1 MKGREDAME
10 YTETKQL
17 EEAALEEGALE
28 VHRLSFTEAVMLVVG
43 ATIGSGVLGLAYAS
57 RKAGWPVLL
66 TWLLV
71 AGFLSI
77 ASMLYV
83 AETALRT
90 RQPLQLSG
98 LAEKYVGKAGSWL
111 IFFSVGATSFCSLIA
126 YITGCGKIL
135 SAFFGLPVQEASLLF
150 SIGATAVVWLG
161 LKVTGTAE
169 KFLGLGMILMLLVL
183 VGASFLWARVP
194 VEEILYA
201 HWTWGI
207 PVFNIA
213 VFCYAVQYIVPELA
227 RGFRDRP
234 EKLVPA
240 ILGGTGISFLI
251 LALVPLAVFL
261 MLPGSEITQGGFSFL
276 GAGPGES
283 AVLSAGELLCILCHA
298 HFFLGHCGKL
308 PDQLHRTAGVP
319 VGTGFPQPGPVPG
332 LHRPSAHLPGQQRPG
347 GLCQRHFQRRDL
359 WGHHHVGAAGIHAP
373 ERPEKGG
380 PGTLLAVRLAGRSLD
395 PASGAGGV
403 PGVRCVCAA
412 EHRGDAA
419 RRMVKNRGCEKML
432 FHTPSLVTSRWKPA
446 DASEIKAL

>member
-1 MKGREDAME
+1 ME
-10 YTETKQL
+10 YTESENL
-17 EEAALEEGALE
+17 ETAEEENGTLE
-28 VHRLSFTEAVMLVVG
+28 VRRLTFTEAVMLVVG

-66 TWLLV
+66 TWLLA
-71 AGFLSI
+71 AGFLSV

-90 RQPLQLSG
+90 RRPLQLSG

-135 SAFFGLPVQEASLLF
+135 STFLGLPLEEASLLF

-161 LKVTGTAE
+161 LKVTGAAE
-169 KFLGLGMILMLLVL
+169 KFLGMGMILMLVLL
-183 VGASFLWARVP
+183 VGASFLRARVP
-194 VEEILYA
+194 LDEILYA
-201 HWTWGI
+201 HWSWGI

-261 MLPGSEITQGGFSFL
+261 MLPGKEITEVASLSWGRALENPLFYLLVNFFAFCAMLTSFWAIAESFL
-276 GAGPGES
+276 TNCIERLGFRSERDIRSRALCLAFIVIPPIFLASSGLVGFVS
-283 AVLSAGELLCILCHA
+283 AIFSAGTFGGIIMSVLPVFMLRSARKKGDQEPCWQCGWLAARPIQELVLVV
-298 HFFLGHCGKL
+298 FL
-308 PDQLHRTAGVP
+308 
-319 VGTGFPQPGPVPG
+319 
-332 LHRPSAHLPGQQRPG
+332 
-347 GLCQRHFQRRDL
+347 
-359 WGHHHVGAAGIHAP
+359 
-373 ERPEKGG
+373 
-380 PGTLLAVRLAGRSLD
+380 
-395 PASGAGGV
+395 ASGVYALLSMAG
-403 PGVRCVCAA
+403 
-412 EHRGDAA
+412 
-419 RRMVKNRGCEKML
+419 ML
-432 FHTPSLVTSRWKPA
+432 PKGW
-446 DASEIKAL
+446 

>member
-1 MKGREDAME
+1 ME
-10 YTETKQL
+10 YTETKEL
-17 EEAALEEGALE
+17 EEAEPEEGALE
-28 VHRLSFTEAVMLVVG
+28 VHRLTFTEAVMLVVG

-71 AGFLSI
+71 AGFLSV

-83 AETALRT
+83 AETALRN
-90 RQPLQLSG
+90 RRPLQLSG

-111 IFFSVGATSFCSLIA
+111 IFFSIGATSFCSLIA

-135 SAFFGLPVQEASLLF
+135 SAFFGLPAAEASLLF

-169 KFLGLGMILMLLVL
+169 KFLGLGMILMLILL

-194 VEEILYA
+194 LGEILYA

-227 RGFRDRP
+227 RGFQDRP

-240 ILGGTGISFLI
+240 ILGGAGISFLI

-261 MLPGSEITQGGFSFL
+261 MLPGAEITEVASLSWGRALGHPLFYLLVNFFAFCAMLTSFWAIAESFL
-276 GAGPGES
+276 TNCIERLGFRSERDIRSRALCLACIVIPPIFLASSGLVGFVS
-283 AVLSAGELLCILCHA
+283 AIFSAGTFGGIIMSVLPVFMLRNAQKKGDQEPCWQCGWLASPWAQYLVLA
-298 HFFLGHCGKL
+298 VFLGSGIYALLSMAGML
-308 PDQLHRTAGVP
+308 P
-319 VGTGFPQPGPVPG
+319 
-332 LHRPSAHLPGQQRPG
+332 
-347 GLCQRHFQRRDL
+347 
-359 WGHHHVGAAGIHAP
+359 
-373 ERPEKGG
+373 KG
-380 PGTLLAVRLAGRSLD
+380 
-395 PASGAGGV
+395 
-403 PGVRCVCAA
+403 
-412 EHRGDAA
+412 
-419 RRMVKNRGCEKML
+419 
-432 FHTPSLVTSRWKPA
+432 W
-446 DASEIKAL
+446 

>member
-1 MKGREDAME
+1 ME
-10 YTETKQL
+10 YTESENL
-17 EEAALEEGALE
+17 ETAEEENGTLE
-28 VHRLSFTEAVMLVVG
+28 VRRLTFTEAMMLVVG

-66 TWLLV
+66 TWLLA
-71 AGFLSI
+71 AGFLSV

-90 RQPLQLSG
+90 RRPLQLSG

-135 SAFFGLPVQEASLLF
+135 STFLGLPLEEASLLF

-161 LKVTGTAE
+161 LKVTGAAE
-169 KFLGLGMILMLLVL
+169 KFLGLGMILMLVLL
-183 VGASFLWARVP
+183 VGASFLRARVP
-194 VEEILYA
+194 LDEILYA

-261 MLPGSEITQGGFSFL
+261 MLPGKEITEVASLSWGRALENPLFYLLVNFFAFCAMLTSFWAIAESFL
-276 GAGPGES
+276 TNCIERLGFRSERDIQSRALCLAFIVIPPIFLASSGLVGFVS
-283 AVLSAGELLCILCHA
+283 AIFSAGTFGGIIMSVLPVFMLRSARKKGDQEPCWQCGWLAARPIQELVLVV
-298 HFFLGHCGKL
+298 FL
-308 PDQLHRTAGVP
+308 
-319 VGTGFPQPGPVPG
+319 
-332 LHRPSAHLPGQQRPG
+332 
-347 GLCQRHFQRRDL
+347 
-359 WGHHHVGAAGIHAP
+359 
-373 ERPEKGG
+373 
-380 PGTLLAVRLAGRSLD
+380 
-395 PASGAGGV
+395 ASGVYALLSMAG
-403 PGVRCVCAA
+403 
-412 EHRGDAA
+412 
-419 RRMVKNRGCEKML
+419 ML
-432 FHTPSLVTSRWKPA
+432 PKGW
-446 DASEIKAL
+446 

>member
-1 MKGREDAME
+1 ME
-10 YTETKQL
+10 YTESENL
-17 EEAALEEGALE
+17 ETAEEENGTLE
-28 VHRLSFTEAVMLVVG
+28 VRRLTFTEAVMLVVG
-43 ATIGSGVLGLAYAS
+43 ANIGSGVLGLAYAS

-66 TWLLV
+66 TWLLA
-71 AGFLSI
+71 AGFLSV

-90 RQPLQLSG
+90 RRPLQLSG

-135 SAFFGLPVQEASLLF
+135 STFLGLPLEEASLLF

-161 LKVTGTAE
+161 LKVTGAAE
-169 KFLGLGMILMLLVL
+169 KFLGLGMILMLVLL
-183 VGASFLWARVP
+183 VGASFLRARVSLD
-194 VEEILYA
+194 EILYA

-261 MLPGSEITQGGFSFL
+261 MLPGKEITEVASLSWGRALENPLFYLLVNFFAFCAMLTSFWAIAESFL
-276 GAGPGES
+276 TNCIERLGFRSERDIRSRALCLAFIVIPPIFLASSGLVGFVS
-283 AVLSAGELLCILCHA
+283 AIFSAGTFGGIIMSVLPVFMLRSARKKGDQEPCWQCGWLAARPIRELVLVV
-298 HFFLGHCGKL
+298 FLGSGVYALLSMAGML
-308 PDQLHRTAGVP
+308 P
-319 VGTGFPQPGPVPG
+319 
-332 LHRPSAHLPGQQRPG
+332 
-347 GLCQRHFQRRDL
+347 
-359 WGHHHVGAAGIHAP
+359 
-373 ERPEKGG
+373 KG
-380 PGTLLAVRLAGRSLD
+380 
-395 PASGAGGV
+395 
-403 PGVRCVCAA
+403 
-412 EHRGDAA
+412 
-419 RRMVKNRGCEKML
+419 
-432 FHTPSLVTSRWKPA
+432 W
-446 DASEIKAL
+446 

>member
-1 MKGREDAME
+1 ME
-10 YTETKQL
+10 YTESENL
-17 EEAALEEGALE
+17 ETAEEENGILE
-28 VHRLSFTEAVMLVVG
+28 VRRLTFTEAVMLVVG

-57 RKAGWPVLL
+57 RKAGWPVLI
-66 TWLLV
+66 TWLLA
-71 AGFLSI
+71 AGFLSV

-90 RQPLQLSG
+90 RRPLQLSG

-135 SAFFGLPVQEASLLF
+135 STFLGLPLEEASLLF

-161 LKVTGTAE
+161 LKVTGAAE
-169 KFLGLGMILMLLVL
+169 KFLGLGMILMLVLL
-183 VGASFLWARVP
+183 VGASFLRARVP
-194 VEEILYA
+194 LDEILYA

-261 MLPGSEITQGGFSFL
+261 MLPGKEITEVASLSWGRALENPLFYLLVNFFAFCAMLTSFWAIAESFL
-276 GAGPGES
+276 TNCIERLGFRSERDIRSRALCLAFIVIPPIFLASSGLVGFVS
-283 AVLSAGELLCILCHA
+283 AIFSAGTFGGIIMSVLPVFMLRSARKKGDQEPCWQCGWLAARPIQELVLVV
-298 HFFLGHCGKL
+298 FL
-308 PDQLHRTAGVP
+308 
-319 VGTGFPQPGPVPG
+319 
-332 LHRPSAHLPGQQRPG
+332 
-347 GLCQRHFQRRDL
+347 
-359 WGHHHVGAAGIHAP
+359 
-373 ERPEKGG
+373 
-380 PGTLLAVRLAGRSLD
+380 
-395 PASGAGGV
+395 ASGVYALLNMAG
-403 PGVRCVCAA
+403 
-412 EHRGDAA
+412 
-419 RRMVKNRGCEKML
+419 ML
-432 FHTPSLVTSRWKPA
+432 PKGW
-446 DASEIKAL
+446 

>member
-1 MKGREDAME
+1 ME
-10 YTETKQL
+10 YTESENL
-17 EEAALEEGALE
+17 ETAEEENGNLE
-28 VHRLSFTEAVMLVVG
+28 VRRLTFTEAVMLVVG

-57 RKAGWPVLL
+57 RKAGWPVLI
-66 TWLLV
+66 TWLLA
-71 AGFLSI
+71 AGFLSV

-90 RQPLQLSG
+90 RRPLQLSG

-135 SAFFGLPVQEASLLF
+135 STFLGLPLEEASLLF

-161 LKVTGTAE
+161 LKVTGAAE
-169 KFLGLGMILMLLVL
+169 KFLGLGMILMLVLL
-183 VGASFLWARVP
+183 VGASFLRARVP
-194 VEEILYA
+194 LDEILYA

-261 MLPGSEITQGGFSFL
+261 MLPGKEITEVASLSWGRALENPLFYLLVNFFAFCAMITSFWAIAESFL
-276 GAGPGES
+276 TNCIERLGFRSERDIRSRALCLAFIVIPPIFLASSGLVGFVS
-283 AVLSAGELLCILCHA
+283 AIFSAGTFGGIIMSVLPVFMLRSARKKGDQEPCWQCGWLAARPIQELVLVV
-298 HFFLGHCGKL
+298 FL
-308 PDQLHRTAGVP
+308 
-319 VGTGFPQPGPVPG
+319 
-332 LHRPSAHLPGQQRPG
+332 
-347 GLCQRHFQRRDL
+347 
-359 WGHHHVGAAGIHAP
+359 
-373 ERPEKGG
+373 
-380 PGTLLAVRLAGRSLD
+380 
-395 PASGAGGV
+395 ASGVYALLSMAG
-403 PGVRCVCAA
+403 
-412 EHRGDAA
+412 
-419 RRMVKNRGCEKML
+419 ML
-432 FHTPSLVTSRWKPA
+432 PKGW
-446 DASEIKAL
+446 

>member
-1 MKGREDAME
+1 ME
-10 YTETKQL
+10 YTESENL
-17 EEAALEEGALE
+17 ETAEEENGTLE
-28 VHRLSFTEAVMLVVG
+28 VRRLTFTEAVMLVVG

-66 TWLLV
+66 TWLLA
-71 AGFLSI
+71 AGFLSV

-90 RQPLQLSG
+90 RRPLQLSG

-135 SAFFGLPVQEASLLF
+135 STFLGLPLEEASLLF

-161 LKVTGTAE
+161 LKVTGAAE
-169 KFLGLGMILMLLVL
+169 KFLGLGMILMLVLL
-183 VGASFLWARVP
+183 VGGSFLRARVP
-194 VEEILYA
+194 LDEILYA

-251 LALVPLAVFL
+251 LSLVPLAVFL
-261 MLPGSEITQGGFSFL
+261 MLPGKEITEVASLSWGRALENPLFYLLVNFFAFCAMLTSFWAIAESFL
-276 GAGPGES
+276 TNCIERLGFRSERDIRSRALCLAFIVIPPIFLASSGLVGFVS
-283 AVLSAGELLCILCHA
+283 AIFSAGTFGGIIMSVLPVFMLRSARKKGDQEPCWQCGWLAARPIQELVLVV
-298 HFFLGHCGKL
+298 FL
-308 PDQLHRTAGVP
+308 
-319 VGTGFPQPGPVPG
+319 
-332 LHRPSAHLPGQQRPG
+332 
-347 GLCQRHFQRRDL
+347 
-359 WGHHHVGAAGIHAP
+359 
-373 ERPEKGG
+373 
-380 PGTLLAVRLAGRSLD
+380 
-395 PASGAGGV
+395 ASGVYALLSMAG
-403 PGVRCVCAA
+403 
-412 EHRGDAA
+412 
-419 RRMVKNRGCEKML
+419 ML
-432 FHTPSLVTSRWKPA
+432 PKGW
-446 DASEIKAL
+446 

>member
-1 MKGREDAME
+1 ME
-10 YTETKQL
+10 YTESENL
-17 EEAALEEGALE
+17 ETTEEENGILE
-28 VHRLSFTEAVMLVVG
+28 VRRLTFTEAVMLVVG

-66 TWLLV
+66 TWLLA
-71 AGFLSI
+71 AGFLSV

-90 RQPLQLSG
+90 RRPLQLSG

-135 SAFFGLPVQEASLLF
+135 STFLGLPLEEASLLF

-161 LKVTGTAE
+161 LKVTGAAE
-169 KFLGLGMILMLLVL
+169 KFLGLGMILMLVLL
-183 VGASFLWARVP
+183 VGASFLRARVP
-194 VEEILYA
+194 LDEILYA

-261 MLPGSEITQGGFSFL
+261 MLPGKEITEVASLSWGRALENPLFYLLVNFFAFCAMLTSFWAIAESFL
-276 GAGPGES
+276 TNCIERLGFRSERDIRSRALCLAFIVIPSIFLASSGLVGFVS
-283 AVLSAGELLCILCHA
+283 AIFSAGTFGGIIMSVLPVFMLRSARKKGDQEPCWQCGWLAARPIQELVLVV
-298 HFFLGHCGKL
+298 FL
-308 PDQLHRTAGVP
+308 
-319 VGTGFPQPGPVPG
+319 
-332 LHRPSAHLPGQQRPG
+332 
-347 GLCQRHFQRRDL
+347 
-359 WGHHHVGAAGIHAP
+359 
-373 ERPEKGG
+373 
-380 PGTLLAVRLAGRSLD
+380 
-395 PASGAGGV
+395 ASGVYALLSMAG
-403 PGVRCVCAA
+403 
-412 EHRGDAA
+412 
-419 RRMVKNRGCEKML
+419 ML
-432 FHTPSLVTSRWKPA
+432 PKGW
-446 DASEIKAL
+446 

>member
-1 MKGREDAME
+1 ME
-10 YTETKQL
+10 YTESENL
-17 EEAALEEGALE
+17 ETAEEENGTLE
-28 VHRLSFTEAVMLVVG
+28 VRRLTFTEAVMLVVG

-66 TWLLV
+66 TWLLA
-71 AGFLSI
+71 AGFLSV

-90 RQPLQLSG
+90 RRPLQLSG

-135 SAFFGLPVQEASLLF
+135 STFLGLPLEEASLLF

-161 LKVTGTAE
+161 LKVTGAAE
-169 KFLGLGMILMLLVL
+169 KFLGLGMILMLVLL
-183 VGASFLWARVP
+183 VGASFLRARVSLD
-194 VEEILYA
+194 EILYA

-251 LALVPLAVFL
+251 LSLVPLAVFL
-261 MLPGSEITQGGFSFL
+261 MLPGKEITEVASLSWGRALENPLFYLLVNFFAFCAMLTSFWAIAESFL
-276 GAGPGES
+276 TNCIERLGFRSERDIRSRALCLAFIVIPPIFLASSGLVGFVS
-283 AVLSAGELLCILCHA
+283 AIFSAGTFGGIIMSVLPVFMLRSARKKGDQEPCWQCGWLAARPIQELVLVV
-298 HFFLGHCGKL
+298 FL
-308 PDQLHRTAGVP
+308 
-319 VGTGFPQPGPVPG
+319 
-332 LHRPSAHLPGQQRPG
+332 
-347 GLCQRHFQRRDL
+347 
-359 WGHHHVGAAGIHAP
+359 
-373 ERPEKGG
+373 
-380 PGTLLAVRLAGRSLD
+380 
-395 PASGAGGV
+395 ASGVYALLSMAG
-403 PGVRCVCAA
+403 
-412 EHRGDAA
+412 
-419 RRMVKNRGCEKML
+419 ML
-432 FHTPSLVTSRWKPA
+432 PKGW
-446 DASEIKAL
+446 

>member
-1 MKGREDAME
+1 ME
-10 YTETKQL
+10 YTESENL
-17 EEAALEEGALE
+17 ETAEEENGTLE
-28 VHRLSFTEAVMLVVG
+28 VRRLTFTEAVMLVVG

-57 RKAGWPVLL
+57 RKAGWPVLI
-66 TWLLV
+66 TWLLA
-71 AGFLSI
+71 AGFLSV

-90 RQPLQLSG
+90 RRPLQLSG

-135 SAFFGLPVQEASLLF
+135 STFLGLPLEEASLLF

-161 LKVTGTAE
+161 LKVTGAAE
-169 KFLGLGMILMLLVL
+169 KFLGLGMILMLVLL
-183 VGASFLWARVP
+183 VGASFLRARVP
-194 VEEILYA
+194 LDEILYA

-261 MLPGSEITQGGFSFL
+261 MLPGKEITEVASLSWGRALENPLFYLLVNFFAFCAMLTSFWAIAESFL
-276 GAGPGES
+276 TNCIERLGFRSERDIQSRALCLAFIVIPPIFLASSGLVGFVS
-283 AVLSAGELLCILCHA
+283 AIFSAGTFGGIIMSVLPVFMLRSARKKGDQEPCWQCGWLAARPIQELVLVV
-298 HFFLGHCGKL
+298 FL
-308 PDQLHRTAGVP
+308 
-319 VGTGFPQPGPVPG
+319 
-332 LHRPSAHLPGQQRPG
+332 
-347 GLCQRHFQRRDL
+347 
-359 WGHHHVGAAGIHAP
+359 
-373 ERPEKGG
+373 
-380 PGTLLAVRLAGRSLD
+380 
-395 PASGAGGV
+395 ASGVYALLSMAG
-403 PGVRCVCAA
+403 
-412 EHRGDAA
+412 
-419 RRMVKNRGCEKML
+419 ML
-432 FHTPSLVTSRWKPA
+432 PKGW
-446 DASEIKAL
+446 

>member
-1 MKGREDAME
+1 ME
-10 YTETKQL
+10 YTESENL
-17 EEAALEEGALE
+17 ETAEEENGTLE
-28 VHRLSFTEAVMLVVG
+28 VRRLTFTEAVMLVVG

-57 RKAGWPVLL
+57 RKAGWPVLI
-66 TWLLV
+66 TWLLA
-71 AGFLSI
+71 AGFLSV

-90 RQPLQLSG
+90 RRPLQLSG

-135 SAFFGLPVQEASLLF
+135 STFLGLPLEEASLLF

-161 LKVTGTAE
+161 LKVTGAAE
-169 KFLGLGMILMLLVL
+169 KFLGLGMILMLVLL
-183 VGASFLWARVP
+183 VGASFLRARVP
-194 VEEILYA
+194 LDEILYA

-261 MLPGSEITQGGFSFL
+261 MLPGKEITEVASLSWGRALENPLFYLLVNFFAFCAMLTSFWAIAESFL
-276 GAGPGES
+276 TNCIERLGFRSERDIRSRALCLAFIVIPPIFLASSGMVGFVS
-283 AVLSAGELLCILCHA
+283 AIFSAGTFGGIIMSVLPVFMLRSARKKGDQEPCWQCGWLAARPIQELVLVV
-298 HFFLGHCGKL
+298 FL
-308 PDQLHRTAGVP
+308 
-319 VGTGFPQPGPVPG
+319 
-332 LHRPSAHLPGQQRPG
+332 
-347 GLCQRHFQRRDL
+347 
-359 WGHHHVGAAGIHAP
+359 
-373 ERPEKGG
+373 
-380 PGTLLAVRLAGRSLD
+380 
-395 PASGAGGV
+395 ASGVYALLSMAG
-403 PGVRCVCAA
+403 
-412 EHRGDAA
+412 
-419 RRMVKNRGCEKML
+419 ML
-432 FHTPSLVTSRWKPA
+432 PKGW
-446 DASEIKAL
+446 

>member
-1 MKGREDAME
+1 ME
-10 YTETKQL
+10 YTESENL
-17 EEAALEEGALE
+17 ETAEEENGTLE
-28 VHRLSFTEAVMLVVG
+28 VRRLTFTEAVMLVVG

-66 TWLLV
+66 TWLLA
-71 AGFLSI
+71 AGFLSV

-90 RQPLQLSG
+90 RRPLQLSG

-135 SAFFGLPVQEASLLF
+135 STFLGLPLEEASLLF

-161 LKVTGTAE
+161 LKVTGAAE
-169 KFLGLGMILMLLVL
+169 KFLGLGMILMLVLL
-183 VGASFLWARVP
+183 VGASFLRARVP
-194 VEEILYA
+194 LDEILYA

-251 LALVPLAVFL
+251 LSLVPLAVSL
-261 MLPGSEITQGGFSFL
+261 MLPGKEITEVASLSWGRALENPLFYLLVNFFAFCAMLTSFWAIAESFL
-276 GAGPGES
+276 TNCIERLGFRSERDIRSRALCLAFIVIPPIFLASSGLVGFVS
-283 AVLSAGELLCILCHA
+283 AIFSAGTFGGIIMSVLPVFMLRSARKKGDQEPCWQCGWLAARPIQELVLVV
-298 HFFLGHCGKL
+298 FL
-308 PDQLHRTAGVP
+308 
-319 VGTGFPQPGPVPG
+319 
-332 LHRPSAHLPGQQRPG
+332 
-347 GLCQRHFQRRDL
+347 
-359 WGHHHVGAAGIHAP
+359 
-373 ERPEKGG
+373 
-380 PGTLLAVRLAGRSLD
+380 
-395 PASGAGGV
+395 ASGVYALLSMAG
-403 PGVRCVCAA
+403 
-412 EHRGDAA
+412 
-419 RRMVKNRGCEKML
+419 ML
-432 FHTPSLVTSRWKPA
+432 PKGW
-446 DASEIKAL
+446 

>member
-1 MKGREDAME
+1 ME
-10 YTETKQL
+10 YTESENL
-17 EEAALEEGALE
+17 ETAEEENGTLE
-28 VHRLSFTEAVMLVVG
+28 VRRLTFTEAVMLVVG

-57 RKAGWPVLL
+57 RKAGWPVLI
-66 TWLLV
+66 TWLLA
-71 AGFLSI
+71 AGFLSV

-90 RQPLQLSG
+90 RRPLQLSG

-135 SAFFGLPVQEASLLF
+135 STFLGLPLEEASLLF

-161 LKVTGTAE
+161 LKVTGAAE
-169 KFLGLGMILMLLVL
+169 KFLGLGMILMLVLL
-183 VGASFLWARVP
+183 VGASFLRARVP
-194 VEEILYA
+194 LDEILYA

-261 MLPGSEITQGGFSFL
+261 MLPGKEITEVASLSWGRALENPLFYLLVNFFAFCAMLTSFWAIAESFL
-276 GAGPGES
+276 TNCIERLGFRSERDIRSRVLCLAFIVIPPIFLASSGLVGFVS
-283 AVLSAGELLCILCHA
+283 AIFSAGTFGGIIMSVLPVFMLRSARKKGDQEPCWQCGWLAARPIQELVLVV
-298 HFFLGHCGKL
+298 FL
-308 PDQLHRTAGVP
+308 
-319 VGTGFPQPGPVPG
+319 
-332 LHRPSAHLPGQQRPG
+332 
-347 GLCQRHFQRRDL
+347 
-359 WGHHHVGAAGIHAP
+359 
-373 ERPEKGG
+373 
-380 PGTLLAVRLAGRSLD
+380 
-395 PASGAGGV
+395 ASGVYALLSMAG
-403 PGVRCVCAA
+403 
-412 EHRGDAA
+412 
-419 RRMVKNRGCEKML
+419 ML
-432 FHTPSLVTSRWKPA
+432 PKGW
-446 DASEIKAL
+446 

>member
-1 MKGREDAME
+1 ME
-10 YTETKQL
+10 YTETKEL
-17 EEAALEEGALE
+17 EEAEPEEGALE
-28 VHRLSFTEAVMLVVG
+28 VRRLTFTEAVMLVVG

-71 AGFLSI
+71 AGFLSV

-90 RQPLQLSG
+90 RRPLQLSG

-135 SAFFGLPVQEASLLF
+135 SAFFGLPAAEASLLF

-169 KFLGLGMILMLLVL
+169 KFLGLGMILMLILL

-194 VEEILYA
+194 LGEILYA

-227 RGFRDRP
+227 RGFQDRP

-261 MLPGSEITQGGFSFL
+261 MLPGAEITEVASLSWGRALGHPLFYLLVNFFAFCAMLTSFWAIAESFL
-276 GAGPGES
+276 TNCIERLGFRSERDIRSRALCLAFIVIPPIFLASSGLVGFVS
-283 AVLSAGELLCILCHA
+283 AIFSAGTFGGIIMSVLPVFMLRNAQKKGDQEPCWQCGWLASPWAQYLVLA
-298 HFFLGHCGKL
+298 VFLGSGIYALLSMAGML
-308 PDQLHRTAGVP
+308 P
-319 VGTGFPQPGPVPG
+319 
-332 LHRPSAHLPGQQRPG
+332 
-347 GLCQRHFQRRDL
+347 
-359 WGHHHVGAAGIHAP
+359 
-373 ERPEKGG
+373 KG
-380 PGTLLAVRLAGRSLD
+380 
-395 PASGAGGV
+395 
-403 PGVRCVCAA
+403 
-412 EHRGDAA
+412 
-419 RRMVKNRGCEKML
+419 
-432 FHTPSLVTSRWKPA
+432 W
-446 DASEIKAL
+446 

>member
-1 MKGREDAME
+1 ME
-10 YTETKQL
+10 YTESENL
-17 EEAALEEGALE
+17 ETAEEENGTLE
-28 VHRLSFTEAVMLVVG
+28 VRRLTFTEAVMLVVG

-57 RKAGWPVLL
+57 RKAGWPVLI
-66 TWLLV
+66 TWLLA
-71 AGFLSI
+71 AGFLSV

-90 RQPLQLSG
+90 RRPLQLSG

-135 SAFFGLPVQEASLLF
+135 STFLGLPLEEASLLF

-169 KFLGLGMILMLLVL
+169 KFLGLGMILMLVLL
-183 VGASFLWARVP
+183 VGASFLRARVP
-194 VEEILYA
+194 LDEILYA

-251 LALVPLAVFL
+251 LSLVPLAVFL
-261 MLPGSEITQGGFSFL
+261 MLPGKEITEVASLSWGRALENPLFYLLVNFFAFCAMLTSFWAIAESFL
-276 GAGPGES
+276 TNCIERMGFRSERDIRSRALCLAFIVIPPIFLASSGLVGFVS
-283 AVLSAGELLCILCHA
+283 AIFSAGTFGGIIMSVLPVFMLRSARKKGDQEPCWQCGWLAARPIQELVLVV
-298 HFFLGHCGKL
+298 FL
-308 PDQLHRTAGVP
+308 
-319 VGTGFPQPGPVPG
+319 
-332 LHRPSAHLPGQQRPG
+332 
-347 GLCQRHFQRRDL
+347 
-359 WGHHHVGAAGIHAP
+359 
-373 ERPEKGG
+373 
-380 PGTLLAVRLAGRSLD
+380 
-395 PASGAGGV
+395 ASGVYALLSMAG
-403 PGVRCVCAA
+403 
-412 EHRGDAA
+412 
-419 RRMVKNRGCEKML
+419 ML
-432 FHTPSLVTSRWKPA
+432 PKGW
-446 DASEIKAL
+446 

>member
-1 MKGREDAME
+1 ME
-10 YTETKQL
+10 YTESENL
-17 EEAALEEGALE
+17 ETAEEENGTLE
-28 VHRLSFTEAVMLVVG
+28 VRRLTFTEAVMLVVG

-66 TWLLV
+66 TWLLA
-71 AGFLSI
+71 AGFLSV

-90 RQPLQLSG
+90 RRPLQLSG

-135 SAFFGLPVQEASLLF
+135 STFLGLPLEEASLLF

-161 LKVTGTAE
+161 LKVTGAAE
-169 KFLGLGMILMLLVL
+169 KFLGLGMILMLVLL
-183 VGASFLWARVP
+183 VGASFLRARVP
-194 VEEILYA
+194 LDEILYA

-251 LALVPLAVFL
+251 LSLVPVAVFL
-261 MLPGSEITQGGFSFL
+261 MLPGKEITEVASLSWGRALENPLFYLLVNFFAFCAMLTSFWAIAESFL
-276 GAGPGES
+276 TNCIERLGFRSERDIRSRALCLAFIVIPPIFLASSGLVGFVS
-283 AVLSAGELLCILCHA
+283 AIFSAGTFGGIIMSVLPVFMLRSARKKGDQEPCWQCGWLAARPIQELVLVV
-298 HFFLGHCGKL
+298 FL
-308 PDQLHRTAGVP
+308 
-319 VGTGFPQPGPVPG
+319 
-332 LHRPSAHLPGQQRPG
+332 
-347 GLCQRHFQRRDL
+347 
-359 WGHHHVGAAGIHAP
+359 
-373 ERPEKGG
+373 
-380 PGTLLAVRLAGRSLD
+380 
-395 PASGAGGV
+395 ASGVYALLSMAG
-403 PGVRCVCAA
+403 
-412 EHRGDAA
+412 
-419 RRMVKNRGCEKML
+419 ML
-432 FHTPSLVTSRWKPA
+432 PKGW
-446 DASEIKAL
+446 

>member
-1 MKGREDAME
+1 ME
-10 YTETKQL
+10 YTESENL
-17 EEAALEEGALE
+17 ETAEEENGTLE
-28 VHRLSFTEAVMLVVG
+28 VRRLTFTEAVMLVVG

-66 TWLLV
+66 TWLLA
-71 AGFLSI
+71 AGFLSV

-90 RQPLQLSG
+90 RRPLQLSG

-135 SAFFGLPVQEASLLF
+135 STFLGLPLEEASLLF

-161 LKVTGTAE
+161 LKVTGAAE
-169 KFLGLGMILMLLVL
+169 KFLGLGMILMLVLL
-183 VGASFLWARVP
+183 VGASFLRARVP
-194 VEEILYA
+194 LDEILYA

-251 LALVPLAVFL
+251 LSLVPLAVFL
-261 MLPGSEITQGGFSFL
+261 MLPGKEITEVASLSWGRALENPLFYLLVNFFAFCAMLTSFWAIAESFL
-276 GAGPGES
+276 TNCIERLGFRSERDIRSRALCLAFIVIPPIFLASSGLVGFVS
-283 AVLSAGELLCILCHA
+283 AIFSAGTFGGIIMSVLPVFMLRSARKKGDQEPCWQCGWLAARPIQELVLVV
-298 HFFLGHCGKL
+298 FL
-308 PDQLHRTAGVP
+308 
-319 VGTGFPQPGPVPG
+319 
-332 LHRPSAHLPGQQRPG
+332 
-347 GLCQRHFQRRDL
+347 
-359 WGHHHVGAAGIHAP
+359 
-373 ERPEKGG
+373 
-380 PGTLLAVRLAGRSLD
+380 
-395 PASGAGGV
+395 ASGVYAMLSMAG
-403 PGVRCVCAA
+403 
-412 EHRGDAA
+412 
-419 RRMVKNRGCEKML
+419 ML
-432 FHTPSLVTSRWKPA
+432 PKGW
-446 DASEIKAL
+446 

>member
-1 MKGREDAME
+1 ME
-10 YTETKQL
+10 YTESENL
-17 EEAALEEGALE
+17 ETAEEENGTLE
-28 VHRLSFTEAVMLVVG
+28 VRRLTFTEAVMLVVG

-66 TWLLV
+66 TWLLA
-71 AGFLSI
+71 AGFLSV

-90 RQPLQLSG
+90 RRPLQLSG

-135 SAFFGLPVQEASLLF
+135 STFLGLPLEEASLLF

-161 LKVTGTAE
+161 LKVTGAAE
-169 KFLGLGMILMLLVL
+169 KFLGLGMILMLVLL
-183 VGASFLWARVP
+183 VGASFLRARVP
-194 VEEILYA
+194 LDEILHA
-201 HWTWGI
+201 HWSWGI

-261 MLPGSEITQGGFSFL
+261 MLPGKEITEVASLSWGRALENPLFYLLVNFFAFCAMLTSFWAIAESFL
-276 GAGPGES
+276 TNCIERLGFRSERDIRSRALCLAFIVIPPIFLASSGLVGFVS
-283 AVLSAGELLCILCHA
+283 AIFSAGTFGGIIMSVLPVFMLRSARKKGDQEPCWQCGWLAARPIQELVLVV
-298 HFFLGHCGKL
+298 FL
-308 PDQLHRTAGVP
+308 
-319 VGTGFPQPGPVPG
+319 
-332 LHRPSAHLPGQQRPG
+332 
-347 GLCQRHFQRRDL
+347 
-359 WGHHHVGAAGIHAP
+359 
-373 ERPEKGG
+373 
-380 PGTLLAVRLAGRSLD
+380 
-395 PASGAGGV
+395 ASGVYALLSMAG
-403 PGVRCVCAA
+403 
-412 EHRGDAA
+412 
-419 RRMVKNRGCEKML
+419 ML
-432 FHTPSLVTSRWKPA
+432 PKGW
-446 DASEIKAL
+446 

>member
-1 MKGREDAME
+1 ME
-10 YTETKQL
+10 YTESENL
-17 EEAALEEGALE
+17 ETAEEENGTLE
-28 VHRLSFTEAVMLVVG
+28 VRRLTFTEAVMLVVG

-57 RKAGWPVLL
+57 RKAGWPVLI
-66 TWLLV
+66 TWLLA
-71 AGFLSI
+71 AGFLSA

-90 RQPLQLSG
+90 RRPLQLSG

-135 SAFFGLPVQEASLLF
+135 STFLGLPLEEASLLF

-161 LKVTGTAE
+161 LKVTGAAE
-169 KFLGLGMILMLLVL
+169 KFLGLGMILMLVLL
-183 VGASFLWARVP
+183 VGASFLRAQVP
-194 VEEILYA
+194 LDEILYA

-261 MLPGSEITQGGFSFL
+261 MLPGKEITEVASLSWGRALENPLFYLLVNFFAFCAMLTSFWAIAESFL
-276 GAGPGES
+276 TNCIERLGFRSERDIRSRALCLAFIVIPPIFLASSGLVGFVS
-283 AVLSAGELLCILCHA
+283 AIFSAGTFGGIIMSVLPVFMLRSARKKGDQEPCWQCGWLAARPIQELVLVV
-298 HFFLGHCGKL
+298 FL
-308 PDQLHRTAGVP
+308 
-319 VGTGFPQPGPVPG
+319 
-332 LHRPSAHLPGQQRPG
+332 
-347 GLCQRHFQRRDL
+347 
-359 WGHHHVGAAGIHAP
+359 
-373 ERPEKGG
+373 
-380 PGTLLAVRLAGRSLD
+380 
-395 PASGAGGV
+395 ASGVYALLSMAG
-403 PGVRCVCAA
+403 
-412 EHRGDAA
+412 
-419 RRMVKNRGCEKML
+419 ML
-432 FHTPSLVTSRWKPA
+432 PKGW
-446 DASEIKAL
+446 

>member
-1 MKGREDAME
+1 ME
-10 YTETKQL
+10 YTESENL
-17 EEAALEEGALE
+17 ETAEEENGTLE
-28 VHRLSFTEAVMLVVG
+28 VRRLTFTEAVMLVVG

-66 TWLLV
+66 TWLLA
-71 AGFLSI
+71 AGFLSV

-90 RQPLQLSG
+90 RRPLQLSG

-135 SAFFGLPVQEASLLF
+135 STFLGLPLEEASLLF

-161 LKVTGTAE
+161 LKVTGAAE
-169 KFLGLGMILMLLVL
+169 KFLGLGMILMLVLL
-183 VGASFLWARVP
+183 VGASFLRARVP
-194 VEEILYA
+194 LDEILYA

-261 MLPGSEITQGGFSFL
+261 MLSGKEITEVASLSWGRALENPLFYLLVNFFAFCAMLTSFWAIAESFL
-276 GAGPGES
+276 TNCIERLGFRSERDIRSRALCLAFIVIPPIFLASSGMVGFVS
-283 AVLSAGELLCILCHA
+283 AIFSAGTFGGIIMSVLPVFMLRSARKKGDQEPCWQCGWLAARPIQELVLVV
-298 HFFLGHCGKL
+298 FL
-308 PDQLHRTAGVP
+308 
-319 VGTGFPQPGPVPG
+319 
-332 LHRPSAHLPGQQRPG
+332 
-347 GLCQRHFQRRDL
+347 
-359 WGHHHVGAAGIHAP
+359 
-373 ERPEKGG
+373 
-380 PGTLLAVRLAGRSLD
+380 
-395 PASGAGGV
+395 ASGVYALLSMAG
-403 PGVRCVCAA
+403 
-412 EHRGDAA
+412 
-419 RRMVKNRGCEKML
+419 ML
-432 FHTPSLVTSRWKPA
+432 PKGW
-446 DASEIKAL
+446 

>member
-1 MKGREDAME
+1 ME
-10 YTETKQL
+10 YTESENL
-17 EEAALEEGALE
+17 ETAEEENGTLE
-28 VHRLSFTEAVMLVVG
+28 VRRLTFTEAVMLVVG

-66 TWLLV
+66 TWLLA
-71 AGFLSI
+71 AGFLSV

-90 RQPLQLSG
+90 RRPLQLSG

-135 SAFFGLPVQEASLLF
+135 STFLGLPLEEASLLF
-150 SIGATAVVWLG
+150 FIGATAVVWLG
-161 LKVTGTAE
+161 LKVTGAAE
-169 KFLGLGMILMLLVL
+169 KFLGLGMSLMLVLL
-183 VGASFLWARVP
+183 VGASFLRARVP
-194 VEEILYA
+194 LDEILYA

-261 MLPGSEITQGGFSFL
+261 MLPGKEITEVASLSWGRALENPLFYLLVNFFAFCAMLTSFWAIAESFL
-276 GAGPGES
+276 TNCIERLGFRSERDIRSRALCLAFIVIPPIFLASSGLVGFVS
-283 AVLSAGELLCILCHA
+283 AIFSAGTFGGIIMSVLPVFMLRSARKKGDQEPCWQCGWLAARPIQELVLVV
-298 HFFLGHCGKL
+298 FL
-308 PDQLHRTAGVP
+308 
-319 VGTGFPQPGPVPG
+319 
-332 LHRPSAHLPGQQRPG
+332 
-347 GLCQRHFQRRDL
+347 
-359 WGHHHVGAAGIHAP
+359 
-373 ERPEKGG
+373 
-380 PGTLLAVRLAGRSLD
+380 
-395 PASGAGGV
+395 ASGVYALLSMAG
-403 PGVRCVCAA
+403 
-412 EHRGDAA
+412 
-419 RRMVKNRGCEKML
+419 ML
-432 FHTPSLVTSRWKPA
+432 PKGW
-446 DASEIKAL
+446 

>member
-1 MKGREDAME
+1 ME
-10 YTETKQL
+10 YTESENL
-17 EEAALEEGALE
+17 ETAEEENGTLE
-28 VHRLSFTEAVMLVVG
+28 VRRLTFTEAVMLVVG

-66 TWLLV
+66 TWLLA
-71 AGFLSI
+71 AGFLSV

-90 RQPLQLSG
+90 RRPLQLSG

-135 SAFFGLPVQEASLLF
+135 STFLGLPLEEASLLF

-161 LKVTGTAE
+161 LKVTGAAE
-169 KFLGLGMILMLLVL
+169 KFLGLGMILMLVLL
-183 VGASFLWARVP
+183 VGASFLRARVP
-194 VEEILYA
+194 LDEILYA

-251 LALVPLAVFL
+251 LSLVPLAVFL
-261 MLPGSEITQGGFSFL
+261 MLPGKEITEVASLSWGRALENPLFYLLVNFFAFCAMLTSFWAIAESFL
-276 GAGPGES
+276 TNCIERLGFRSERDIRSRALCLAFIVIPPIFLASSGMVGFVS
-283 AVLSAGELLCILCHA
+283 AIFSAGTFGGIIMSVLPVFMLRSARKKGDQEPCWQCGWLAARPIQELVLVV
-298 HFFLGHCGKL
+298 FL
-308 PDQLHRTAGVP
+308 
-319 VGTGFPQPGPVPG
+319 
-332 LHRPSAHLPGQQRPG
+332 
-347 GLCQRHFQRRDL
+347 
-359 WGHHHVGAAGIHAP
+359 
-373 ERPEKGG
+373 
-380 PGTLLAVRLAGRSLD
+380 
-395 PASGAGGV
+395 ASGVYALLSMAG
-403 PGVRCVCAA
+403 
-412 EHRGDAA
+412 
-419 RRMVKNRGCEKML
+419 ML
-432 FHTPSLVTSRWKPA
+432 PKGW
-446 DASEIKAL
+446 